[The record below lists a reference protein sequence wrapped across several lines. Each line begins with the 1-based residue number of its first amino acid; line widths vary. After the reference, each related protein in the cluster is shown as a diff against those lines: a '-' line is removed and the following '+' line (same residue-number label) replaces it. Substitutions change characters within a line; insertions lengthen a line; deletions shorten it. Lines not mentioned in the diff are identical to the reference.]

1 MDKELVA
8 YVGRRFDELLAVLGE
23 RFAQIDARFARIED
37 RLAHHDNRFTD
48 HDRRFDELGRH
59 FDVVAESLAD
69 RIQVVAEGV
78 VMVDEKLSR
87 FAAETRGEFRMV
99 DRRLLELTARIGG

>member
-1 MDKELVA
+1 VDKELVA

-37 RLAHHDNRFTD
+37 RLAHHDN
-48 HDRRFDELGRH
+48 RFDELGRH